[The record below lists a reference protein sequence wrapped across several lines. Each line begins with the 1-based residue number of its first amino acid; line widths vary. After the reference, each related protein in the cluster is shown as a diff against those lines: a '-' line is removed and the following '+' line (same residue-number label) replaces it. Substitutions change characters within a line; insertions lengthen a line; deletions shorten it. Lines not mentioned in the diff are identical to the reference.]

1 MLRKTIT
8 LAIALVILLV
18 VAFANAAPI
27 RLANDAKV
35 MTVYKGRNCPYTVS
49 LYRENKQ
56 LTTTEIAAITKY
68 VVIYDEAYYIDSDTC
83 ADCFTASGA
92 NVIVDLGTVNFA
104 VGTDTAAEFIVYDA
118 LHPEGQVIGTIKVTI
133 VDDAIAGGTLVDPL
147 TSALADL
154 GDVTITNPTNGQG
167 LVYINGVWVNQ
178 TPAGGGD
185 MLESEYNTAGTVGV
199 VDQAATITNQGDLA
213 TMDAPPADDGI
224 FYGMLNRVWTQIS
237 STVDWTQ
244 PNQGVI
250 DPTNYV
256 DNDTTL
262 SDEQV
267 QDKIGAMFTGNTETR
282 VTVTYQDDDGT
293 IDIVVDD
300 MNDDQTA
307 AEVSYANTTSGMTAT
322 DTQAAIDEIE
332 GRVDAND
339 AKVSNVPTAI
349 SIGTKTATTL
359 AITSD
364 GGADDVVLPE
374 ADTDNAGLLGA
385 DKWDEIVANSA
396 ARHADESDASTTVK
410 GIIEIADDTEA
421 LAGIDTGKAM
431 TPAGVKIYGDAN
443 YTPTSYNSTL
453 ATNASYSGK
462 TDTVTVGEN
471 VSFGQL
477 LYHNLTDNEWYLATG
492 GATAAELPAEVLSL
506 GAATDGNTLTVL
518 RMGYVRYDSWAWTVD
533 GSRKML
539 YASTSTSGT
548 IIENPASV
556 TAGQYT
562 QIIGTINS
570 ATTIFFNPGIYF
582 QTAAE

>member
-8 LAIALVILLV
+8 LAVALIILLV
-18 VAFANAAPI
+18 AAFANAAPI

-68 VVIYDEAYYIDSDTC
+68 VVVYEEIYYIDSDTC

-167 LVYINGVWVNQ
+167 LVYVNGVWVNQ

-224 FYGMLNRVWTQIS
+224 FYGMLNRVWTQIA

-267 QDKIGAMFTGNTETR
+267 QDKAGAMFSGNTETR

-293 IDIVVDD
+293 IDVVVDD
-300 MNDDQTA
+300 MNDDTPEAADYDAVFTGESGFLKKTGAASYTLDSTTYVSGTPWTA
-307 AEVSYANTTSGMTAT
+307 MGYLTAETDPTALKAADIGTTIQAYSANMDT
-322 DTQAAIDEIE
+322 DSTDDFTWDFDFGDLI
-332 GRVDAND
+332 
-339 AKVSNVPTAI
+339 NVPDTNPVFSTA
-349 SIGTKTATTL
+349 L
-359 AITSD
+359 
-364 GGADDVVLPE
+364 
-374 ADTDNAGLLGA
+374 
-385 DKWDEIVANSA
+385 
-396 ARHADESDASTTVK
+396 STN
-410 GIIEIADDTEA
+410 
-421 LAGIDTGKAM
+421 L
-431 TPAGVKIYGDAN
+431 
-443 YTPTSYNSTL
+443 
-453 ATNASYSGK
+453 SYSGI
-462 TDTVTVGEN
+462 VGAATVGES

-477 LYHNLTDNEWYLATG
+477 LYHNLVDGEWYLATG
-492 GATAAELPAEVLSL
+492 GATAAELPVEGMSL
-506 GAATDGNTLTVL
+506 GSATDGNSVTIL
-518 RMGYVRYDSWAWTVD
+518 RMGYARNDDWAWTVD
-533 GSRKML
+533 GTRKML
-539 YASTSTSGT
+539 YASTSTSGAIT
-548 IIENPASV
+548 EDPATV
-556 TAGQYT
+556 TAGQFT
-562 QIIGTINS
+562 QTIGTINS

-582 QTAAE
+582 QKAN